1 MKVQKVKP
9 NNNDTSSVLL
19 KELQAVEARLKE
31 RLEHNAHAITN
42 DVEIKVMRRERSNA
56 DADLRIFKLEMKI
69 DKLESTLEKLELK
82 LNDLAN
88 DPLKLIE
95 RTLKH
100 Q

>member
-1 MKVQKVKP
+1 M
-9 NNNDTSSVLL
+9 LL

-31 RLEHNAHAITN
+31 RLDHNVHSITN

-69 DKLESTLEKLELK
+69 DKLESMLEKLELK
-82 LNDLAN
+82 LDRLASE
-88 DPLKLIE
+88 PLKLFE
-95 RTLKH
+95 RSLKH